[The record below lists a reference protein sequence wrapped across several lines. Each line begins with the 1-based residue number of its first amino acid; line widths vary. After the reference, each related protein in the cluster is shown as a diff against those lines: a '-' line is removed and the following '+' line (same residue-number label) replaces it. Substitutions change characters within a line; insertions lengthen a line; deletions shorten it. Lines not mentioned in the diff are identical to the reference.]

1 MDKRTVEL
9 QDRLIDYAVRVIHA
23 VGVLPDTVAGRHI
36 AGQLLRSGTSPAP
49 NYGEAVSSESRNDFV
64 HKIQI
69 ALKEL
74 RESDV
79 WLKIIYRAKMID
91 SPERLD
97 PLIKETDELI
107 SILVA
112 SSRTARC
119 NARSAADE
127 PNR

>member
-9 QDRLIDYAVRVIHA
+9 QERLIDYAVRVIHA

-36 AGQLLRSGTSPAP
+36 GGQLLRSGTSPAP

-64 HKIQI
+64 HKLQI

-79 WLKIIYRAKMID
+79 WLKIICRAEMID
-91 SPERLD
+91 FPERLF
-97 PLIKETDELI
+97 PLMKETDELI

-112 SSRTARC
+112 SARTGR
-119 NARSAADE
+119 NTKMAADE
-127 PNR
+127 NNR

>member
-9 QDRLIDYAVRVIHA
+9 QDRLIEYAVRVMSLVA
-23 VGVLPDTVAGRHI
+23 VLPDSMAGRHI

-64 HKIQI
+64 HKVQI

-79 WLKIIYRAKMID
+79 WLKIIIRSKMIED
-91 SPERLD
+91 TERLI
-97 PLIKETDELI
+97 PLVKETDELI
-107 SILVA
+107 PILVA
-112 SSRTARC
+112 SSRTARR
-119 NARSAADE
+119 NNE
-127 PNR
+127 NNR

>member
-9 QDRLIDYAVRVIHA
+9 QDRLIDYAVRVMSLVA
-23 VGVLPDTVAGRHI
+23 VLPDSVGGRHI

-64 HKIQI
+64 HKVQI

-79 WLKIIYRAKMID
+79 WLKIIIRSKMIED
-91 SPERLD
+91 PERMI
-97 PLIKETDELI
+97 PLVKETDELI

-112 SSRTARC
+112 SARTARR
-119 NARSAADE
+119 NNE
-127 PNR
+127 NNRQS

>member
-9 QDRLIDYAVRVIHA
+9 QDRLIEYAVRVMSLVA
-23 VGVLPDTVAGRHI
+23 VLPDSMAGRHI

-64 HKIQI
+64 HKVQI

-79 WLKIIYRAKMID
+79 WLKIVIRSKMIED
-91 SPERLD
+91 AERLI
-97 PLIKETDELI
+97 PLVKETDELI

-112 SSRTARC
+112 SSRTARR
-119 NARSAADE
+119 NNE
-127 PNR
+127 NNR

>member
-9 QDRLIDYAVRVIHA
+9 QERLIDYAVRVIHA

-36 AGQLLRSGTSPAP
+36 GGQLLRSGTSPAP

-64 HKIQI
+64 HKLQI

-79 WLKIIYRAKMID
+79 WLKIICRAEMID
-91 SPERLD
+91 SPERLF
-97 PLIKETDELI
+97 PLMKETDELI

-112 SSRTARC
+112 SARTAHR
-119 NARSAADE
+119 NAKMAADE
-127 PNR
+127 NTR

>member
-9 QDRLIDYAVRVIHA
+9 QDRLIDYAVRGMSLVA
-23 VGVLPDTVAGRHI
+23 VLPDSVAGRHI

-64 HKIQI
+64 HKVQI

-79 WLKIIYRAKMID
+79 WLKIIIRSKMID
-91 SPERLD
+91 DPERLI
-97 PLIKETDELI
+97 PLVKETDELI

-112 SSRTARC
+112 SARTARR
-119 NARSAADE
+119 NNE
-127 PNR
+127 NNRQS

>member
-9 QDRLIDYAVRVIHA
+9 QDRLIDYAVRVMSLVA
-23 VGVLPDTVAGRHI
+23 VLPDSVAGRHI

-64 HKIQI
+64 HKVQI

-79 WLKIIYRAKMID
+79 WLKIIIRSKMIED
-91 SPERLD
+91 PERLI
-97 PLIKETDELI
+97 PLVKETDELI

-112 SSRTARC
+112 SARTARR
-119 NARSAADE
+119 NNE
-127 PNR
+127 NNRQS

>member
-36 AGQLLRSGTSPAP
+36 GGQLLRSGTSPAP

-64 HKIQI
+64 HKVQI

-79 WLKIIYRAKMID
+79 WLKIIMRSKMIED
-91 SPERLD
+91 PERLI
-97 PLIKETDELI
+97 PLGKETDELI

-112 SSRTARC
+112 SARTARR
-119 NARSAADE
+119 NQKQAADE
-127 PNR
+127 NNR

>member
-9 QDRLIDYAVRVIHA
+9 QERLIDYAVRVIHA

-36 AGQLLRSGTSPAP
+36 GGQLLRSGTSPAP

-64 HKIQI
+64 HKLQI

-79 WLKIIYRAKMID
+79 WLKIICRAEMID
-91 SPERLD
+91 SPERLF
-97 PLIKETDELI
+97 PLMKETDELI

-112 SSRTARC
+112 SARTARR
-119 NARSAADE
+119 NAKMAADE
-127 PNR
+127 NTR

>member
-9 QDRLIDYAVRVIHA
+9 QDRLIDYAVRVMSLVA
-23 VGVLPDTVAGRHI
+23 VLPDSVAGRHI

-64 HKIQI
+64 HKVQI

-79 WLKIIYRAKMID
+79 WLKIIIRSKMID
-91 SPERLD
+91 DPERLI
-97 PLIKETDELI
+97 PLVKETDELI

-112 SSRTARC
+112 SARTARR
-119 NARSAADE
+119 NNE
-127 PNR
+127 NNRQS

>member
-9 QDRLIDYAVRVIHA
+9 QDRLIDYAVRVMSLVA
-23 VGVLPDTVAGRHI
+23 VLPDSVAGRHI

-64 HKIQI
+64 HKVQI

-79 WLKIIYRAKMID
+79 WLKIIIRSKMIED
-91 SPERLD
+91 PERMI
-97 PLIKETDELI
+97 PLVKETDELI

-112 SSRTARC
+112 SARTARR
-119 NARSAADE
+119 NNE
-127 PNR
+127 NNRQS

>member
-9 QDRLIDYAVRVIHA
+9 QDRLIEYAVRVMSLVA
-23 VGVLPDTVAGRHI
+23 VLPDSMAGRHI

-64 HKIQI
+64 HKVQI

-79 WLKIIYRAKMID
+79 WLKIIIRSKMIED
-91 SPERLD
+91 AEQLT
-97 PLIKETDELI
+97 PLVKETDELI

-112 SSRTARC
+112 SARTARR
-119 NARSAADE
+119 NNE
-127 PNR
+127 NNR

>member
-9 QDRLIDYAVRVIHA
+9 QDRLIEYAVRIINLIA
-23 VGVLPDTVAGRHI
+23 VLPDTVAGRHI

-64 HKIQI
+64 HKVQI

-79 WLKIIYRAKMID
+79 WLKIVCRSKLID
-91 SPERLD
+91 EPDRLL
-97 PLIKETDELI
+97 PLLKETDELI

-112 SSRTARC
+112 SARTARR
-119 NARSAADE
+119 NTKAPPDD
-127 PNR
+127 NNH

>member
-9 QDRLIDYAVRVIHA
+9 QDRLIEYAVRVMSLVA
-23 VGVLPDTVAGRHI
+23 VLPDSMAGRHI

-64 HKIQI
+64 HKVQI

-79 WLKIIYRAKMID
+79 WLKIIIRSKMID
-91 SPERLD
+91 DPERLI
-97 PLIKETDELI
+97 PLVKETDELI

-112 SSRTARC
+112 SARTARR
-119 NARSAADE
+119 NNE
-127 PNR
+127 NNRQS

>member
-9 QDRLIDYAVRVIHA
+9 QDRLIEYAVRVMSLVA
-23 VGVLPDTVAGRHI
+23 VLPDSMAGRHI

-64 HKIQI
+64 HKVQI

-79 WLKIIYRAKMID
+79 WLKIIIRSKMIED
-91 SPERLD
+91 TERLI
-97 PLIKETDELI
+97 PLVKETDELI

-112 SSRTARC
+112 SSRTARR
-119 NARSAADE
+119 NNE
-127 PNR
+127 NNR